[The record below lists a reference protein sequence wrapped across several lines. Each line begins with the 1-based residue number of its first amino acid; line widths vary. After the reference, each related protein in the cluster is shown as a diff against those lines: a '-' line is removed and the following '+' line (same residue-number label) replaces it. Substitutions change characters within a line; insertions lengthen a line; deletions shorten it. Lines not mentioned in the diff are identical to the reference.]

1 MIKNSLIMLALAGGL
16 FAADAP
22 KSYTG
27 IITDTMCGA
36 DHAHM
41 GITPDAKCVRDCV
54 RMPGGRWKYALLVGK
69 EIYTLSD
76 QQTPDRFAA
85 RKVKVTGVLYP
96 KTGIL
101 KVTKMEAAE

>member
-1 MIKNSLIMLALAGGL
+1 MIKHALMMLALAGSL
-16 FAADAP
+16 LAAGAP
-22 KSYTG
+22 KTFVG
-27 IITDTMCGA
+27 IVTDTMCGA

-41 GITPDAKCVRDCV
+41 GILPNAQCVRDCV
-54 RMPGGRWKYALLVGK
+54 RLPGGKWKYALLVGK

-76 QQTPDRFAA
+76 QQTPDKFAA